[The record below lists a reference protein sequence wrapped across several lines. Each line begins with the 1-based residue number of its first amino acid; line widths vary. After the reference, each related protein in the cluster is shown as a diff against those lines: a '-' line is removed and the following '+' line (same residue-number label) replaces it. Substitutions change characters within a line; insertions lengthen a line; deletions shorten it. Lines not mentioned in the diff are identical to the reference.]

1 MPKRFI
7 CAYDLYVPLL
17 DLSRP
22 KDYLRPREEVSA
34 IVSDSRDGFLR
45 PFPSHASVSAYVR
58 WPSVVPWPK
67 RDSDDWGV
75 RWTLIMRLISYTPS
89 PASSFVAKRPPP
101 PTSPRRNEQTG

>member
-58 WPSVVPWPK
+58 K
-67 RDSDDWGV
+67 GV
-75 RWTLIMRLISYTPS
+75 FTREC
-89 PASSFVAKRPPP
+89 
-101 PTSPRRNEQTG
+101 NQTGRFNGDFVYSFNHLEWMLDVIR